1 MKKIVQRTKG
11 FEKAFLKIQKK
22 WRTKFIKQLECFLE
36 DEFHPLLKT
45 HELKGNRKGE
55 WSFSVAND
63 IRAIYRKE
71 TIKERPVIIFT
82 FIDISSHSKVY

>member
-1 MKKIVQRTKG
+1 MKKVVQRTKG
-11 FEKAFLKIQKK
+11 FEKAFLKLQAK
-22 WRTKFIKQLECFLE
+22 WRNKFIGQLDLFLD

-45 HELKGNRKGE
+45 HELKGSRKGE

-71 TIKERPVIIFT
+71 TANQRTVIIFT
-82 FIDISSHSKVY
+82 FIDIGSHSKVY

>member
-1 MKKIVQRTKG
+1 MKKVVQRTKG
-11 FEKAFLKIQKK
+11 FEKAFLKLQKK
-22 WRTKFIKQLECFLE
+22 WRTKFIKQLELFLE

-45 HELKGNRKGE
+45 HKLKGDRKGE

-71 TIKERPVIIFT
+71 IVDERTVILFT
-82 FIDISSHSKVY
+82 FIDIGSHSKVY

>member
-11 FEKAFLKIQKK
+11 FEKAFLKLRAK
-22 WRTKFIKQLECFLE
+22 WRAKFIKQLELFLN

-45 HELKGNRKGE
+45 HELKGKRKGD
-55 WSFSVAND
+55 WAFSVADD

-71 TIKERPVIIFT
+71 IVNEKTVIIFT
-82 FIDISSHSKVY
+82 FIDIGSHSKVY

>member
-11 FEKAFLKIQKK
+11 FEKAFLKLQTK
-22 WRTKFIKQLECFLE
+22 WRNKFVKQLELFLA

-45 HELKGNRKGE
+45 HELKGDRRGD

-71 TIKERPVIIFT
+71 ITDGKTVIIFR
-82 FIDISSHSKVY
+82 FIDIGSHSKVY

>member
-11 FEKAFLKIQKK
+11 FEKAFVRLQKK
-22 WRTKFIKQLECFLE
+22 LRTKFIKQLELFLD

-45 HELKGNRKGE
+45 HELKGTRKDA
-55 WSFSVAND
+55 WSFSVTND

-71 TIKERPVIIFT
+71 IVNERTIMIFT
-82 FIDISSHSKVY
+82 FIDIGSHGKVY